1 MRIGIDMLGA
11 QSAGRTRGVGRY
23 TRSLVRELLSR
34 HPQTEF
40 VLYYYADA
48 PQDDQSWPGLPT
60 VRRLPFD
67 AGPDLAGRARRLA
80 EENPDELDVLLLS
93 CPLENFRGYLPPA
106 PPASRLRMAAIVY
119 DLIPA
124 VFPEQYLR
132 HPAIAQ
138 AYWQALAALEGYD
151 LLLTISEAGRRD
163 CIRWLRAAPERIANI
178 SAAGDPK
185 RFFPAAAAASPGSEV
200 RLLERHGIREPFIY
214 SLTAL
219 DHRKNLQ
226 GALAAYALLPA
237 WLRSSYQL
245 ALTCAMSS
253 DDDRA
258 QVRKAI
264 AASPVAD
271 RVVLTGSLDDDEL
284 RALYQRCSAFLFP
297 SRYEGFG
304 LPILEAMQC
313 GAAVAAGRKSSQIEV
328 VGDAGL
334 LVDAD
339 RPEDIAASLRQ
350 LLTDADLARR
360 LRSAAPQQA
369 QRFSWQRTAEL
380 CHAALE
386 QAVAAPPAAGR
397 WGRLLA
403 RGRLAVKRRL
413 LRYGPLRASA

>member
-1 MRIGIDMLGA
+1 MRIGIDMLGV

-34 HPQTEF
+34 HPQSDF
-40 VLYYYADA
+40 VLYFYADA
-48 PQDDQSWPGLPT
+48 PQEKDSWPGAPTIRRLPGSARGGLDRV
-60 VRRLPFD
+60 VRRLAQD
-67 AGPDLAGRARRLA
+67 
-80 EENPDELDVLLLS
+80 NPDGLDALLLS

-106 PPASRLRMAAIVY
+106 PPANRLRMAAIVY

-124 VFPEQYLR
+124 VFPDQYLR

-151 LLLTISEAGRRD
+151 LLLTISESGRRD
-163 CIRWLRAAPERIANI
+163 CIRWLGAAPERVANI
-178 SAAGDPK
+178 SAAGDPD
-185 RFFPAAAAASPGSEV
+185 RFFPAGAARSAAEEQV
-200 RLLERHGIREPFIY
+200 LKRHGVSEPFIY

-237 WLRSSYQL
+237 PLRRSHQL

-253 DDDRA
+253 EDDRA
-258 QVRKAI
+258 HVRKAI

-271 RVVLTGSLDDDEL
+271 RVALTGSLEDDEL
-284 RALYQRCSAFLFP
+284 RTLYQRCSVFLFP

-304 LPILEAMQC
+304 LPILEALQC
-313 GAAVAAGRKSSQIEV
+313 GAAVAAGRNSSQIEV

-339 RPEDIAASLRQ
+339 RPDDIAASLRE
-350 LLTDADLARR
+350 LLEDADLIRR
-360 LRSAAPQQA
+360 LRRAAPRQA
-369 QRFSWQRTAEL
+369 RRFSWQRTAEL

-386 QAVAAPPAAGR
+386 QTVAAPPAAGR
-397 WGRLLA
+397 LGRLLA
-403 RGRLAVKRRL
+403 RGRMAVNRRL
-413 LRYGPLRASA
+413 HRYGGLRTSA